1 MVQGSLKKNAGGQKK
16 GPRKVQQPK
25 KGARTIAP
33 KQATLVKQRKL
44 QKQLTAKI
52 NNNIER
58 QMAVKANAVGKLT
71 VMKKLAESQDAST
84 KKKGKK

>member
-1 MVQGSLKKNAGGQKK
+1 MSS
-16 GPRKVQQPK
+16 
-25 KGARTIAP
+25 RTIAP

-71 VMKKLAESQDAST
+71 VMKKLAESQQDTSS